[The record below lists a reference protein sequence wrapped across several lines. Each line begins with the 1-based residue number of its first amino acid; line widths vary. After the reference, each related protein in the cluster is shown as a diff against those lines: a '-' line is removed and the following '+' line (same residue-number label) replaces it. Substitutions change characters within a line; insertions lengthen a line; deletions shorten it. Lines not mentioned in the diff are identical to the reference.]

1 MPVRSANR
9 TDLSRGEL
17 GPRHLSTFLKNRN
30 RFLDPFD
37 FAQGKT
43 FARND
48 KAHERLPTRGGHCRV
63 ARFAGK
69 ISSAGSMAASRRTV
83 TEIDATAWAKGA
95 SARSGSD
102 GGVGKNRGR

>member
-1 MPVRSANR
+1 
-9 TDLSRGEL
+9 
-17 GPRHLSTFLKNRN
+17 
-30 RFLDPFD
+30 PFD

-102 GGVGKNRGR
+102 GGVGKNRGRIYRNALGTGRFARRHSLRARAPTGVAL